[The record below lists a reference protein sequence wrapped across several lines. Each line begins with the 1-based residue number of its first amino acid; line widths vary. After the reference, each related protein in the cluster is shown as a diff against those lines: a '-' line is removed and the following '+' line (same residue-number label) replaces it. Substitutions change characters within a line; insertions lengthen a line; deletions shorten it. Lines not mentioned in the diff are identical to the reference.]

1 LSCLNTVYLYSY
13 FAVVLI
19 AISFNSTTSES
30 VIRAI
35 GNNVKQGYIM
45 DYLLEDIFRRADTW
59 RGMGQSHTAF
69 LSANALSANNE
80 TQSLQGVE
88 TGFATLDA
96 QLYNRGWPLGGSIEV
111 ISEQCGLDAMGIFM
125 PIMKKLSGQGRW
137 QVFIDPPYTPYAPLL
152 AGEGVDLQEIMLVHP
167 RDREELLWSTEQALR
182 STTCGVVFAWLG
194 ATDYRYAELRK
205 IQLAAA
211 SHGSLAVLFRSTE
224 VLSQASPASLRIQLE
239 GYRQLKIIK
248 QRGGCQ
254 SSTIPLPFDDSL
266 HLNSPVW
273 SLPDQPPSHRSRP
286 ELRPSA

>member
-1 LSCLNTVYLYSY
+1 
-13 FAVVLI
+13 
-19 AISFNSTTSES
+19 
-30 VIRAI
+30 
-35 GNNVKQGYIM
+35 VKQESIM
-45 DYLLEDIFRRADTW
+45 NYLLEDIFRRADTW
-59 RGMGQSHTAF
+59 RGMGQNDPAF
-69 LSANALSANNE
+69 LGANALSANSE
-80 TQSLQGVE
+80 THSLQGVE

-96 QLYNRGWPLGGSIEV
+96 QLYNRGWPVGGSIEV

-152 AGEGVDLQEIMLVHP
+152 ADEGVNLQEIMLVHP

-182 STTCGVVFAWLG
+182 SKTCGVVFVWLG

-211 SHGSLAVLFRSTE
+211 SNGTLAVLFRSAE
-224 VLSQASPASLRIQLE
+224 ALLQASPASLKIQLE
-239 GYRQLKIIK
+239 GYRQLKILK
-248 QRGGCQ
+248 QRGGRQ

-266 HLNSPVW
+266 QLSSPAW
-273 SLPDQPPSHRSRP
+273 SMADYPTSVRSRP

>member
-1 LSCLNTVYLYSY
+1 MN
-13 FAVVLI
+13 
-19 AISFNSTTSES
+19 
-30 VIRAI
+30 
-35 GNNVKQGYIM
+35 
-45 DYLLEDIFRRADTW
+45 YLLEDIFRRADTW
-59 RGMGQSHTAF
+59 RGIGQSQSAF
-69 LSANALSANNE
+69 LGASALSANNE
-80 TQSLQGVE
+80 THTLQGVE

-125 PIMKKLSGQGRW
+125 PVMKKLSGQGRW

-152 AGEGVDLQEIMLVHP
+152 AGEGINLQEIMLVHP

-211 SHGSLAVLFRSTE
+211 SHGTLAVLFRSKDA
-224 VLSQASPASLRIQLE
+224 LSQASPASLKIQLE

-248 QRGGCQ
+248 QRGGRQ
-254 SSTIPLPFDDSL
+254 SSTIPLPFDDAL
-266 HLNSPVW
+266 HLSSPAW
-273 SLPDQPPSHRSRP
+273 SLADPPTPVRFRP
-286 ELRPSA
+286 EMRPSA